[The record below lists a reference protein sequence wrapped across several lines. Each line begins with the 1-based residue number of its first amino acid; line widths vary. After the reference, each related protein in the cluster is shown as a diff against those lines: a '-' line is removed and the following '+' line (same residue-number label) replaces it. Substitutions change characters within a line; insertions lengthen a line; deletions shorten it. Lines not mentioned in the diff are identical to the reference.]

1 MMMRGLT
8 VGVCLLVG
16 MVVLS
21 GCGRAALPIKSNNG
35 GCVSMAD
42 TVKTIRVGDELP
54 RVVQV
59 LGMPNRGSRAFGL
72 TGRMYDVIEYDITP
86 SACYKTML
94 DSEKTVHVV
103 FDSKGKYMGVG
114 DAAVKR
120 ARSWITVRTEALVL
134 DPVVLRP

>member
-1 MMMRGLT
+1 MMH
-8 VGVCLLVG
+8 GVKMAACLLVG
-16 MVVLS
+16 VVVLS

-59 LGMPNRGSRAFGL
+59 LGMPNRGYRVSSFF
-72 TGRMYDVIEYDITP
+72 GRMYDVVEYDITP

-94 DSEKTVHVV
+94 DSEEKVHVV
-103 FDSKGKYMGVG
+103 FDSKGKYVGVG
-114 DAAVKR
+114 DRAAKR
-120 ARSWITVRTEALVL
+120 TRGLLTTRTEPLIL
-134 DPVVLRP
+134 DAVVLRP